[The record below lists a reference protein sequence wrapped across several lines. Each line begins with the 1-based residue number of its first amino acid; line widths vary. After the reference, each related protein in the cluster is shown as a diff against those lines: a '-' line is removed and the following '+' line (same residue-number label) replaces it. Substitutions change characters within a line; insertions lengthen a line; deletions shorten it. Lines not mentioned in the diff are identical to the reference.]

1 MERSAVSCCGFSNT
15 GLETRSKH
23 SVRLRSGD
31 AGHGAIASGSE
42 ELGAMRI
49 LVVEDDRALAKIITR
64 GLVEEGHA
72 VDTVHTLKAARL
84 QLEVSDVALI
94 VLDLGLPDGSGI
106 DFCLELRGAGN
117 SMKVLMLTARD
128 GVAERILGLNAGA
141 DDYLPKPFDFGELG
155 ARVRALLRRP
165 NEVRNPQVRVGS
177 VVIDS
182 PTRRVLLDG
191 AVVPLTTR
199 EFALLH
205 HLANQLDAVVSR
217 TELIDALWD
226 SNYDGV
232 SNVVD
237 VHVRSLRR
245 KLDRSGSPLPL
256 ETIRGAGYRLRSD
269 NWAPEADD
277 ETNTNDESPVEMASY
292 SVVDGRDRRGADGR
306 MS

>member
-1 MERSAVSCCGFSNT
+1 M
-15 GLETRSKH
+15 L
-23 SVRLRSGD
+23 LLL
-31 AGHGAIASGSE
+31 GA
-42 ELGAMRI
+42 LWRAMRI
-49 LVVEDDRALAKIITR
+49 LVVEDDRALSRIIAR
-64 GLVEEGHA
+64 GLAEEGHA
-72 VDTVHTLKAARL
+72 VDAVHTLKAARV
-84 QLEVSDVALI
+84 QLETSDVALV

-106 DFCLELRGAGN
+106 DFCTELRTANN
-117 SMKVLMLTARD
+117 SVKVLMLTARD

-165 NEVRNPQVRVGS
+165 SEVRNPQVRVGS

-191 AVVPLTTR
+191 SVVPLTTR

-226 SNYDGV
+226 SHYDGV

-245 KLDRSGSPLPL
+245 KLDRPGSPLPL
-256 ETIRGAGYRLRSD
+256 ETVRGAGYRLRSD
-269 NWAPEADD
+269 NWAPALDDDVEADLLA
-277 ETNTNDESPVEMASY
+277 ETG
-292 SVVDGRDRRGADGR
+292 DGK
-306 MS
+306 